1 MTRAVTLA
9 EIADTNTFVVDGTNQ
24 RVGIASANPTST
36 LTVGGGVTV
45 AGVVTAT
52 SYSGSGA
59 NLTGLTGASAATYG
73 SATVTPVITV
83 DSNGRIS
90 NITTATISGGGGGGT
105 GGKFVS
111 NNTGIHTLSNVGI
124 GTTNASDKLKVL
136 GDVAFTG
143 ALKVSPLGLSGS
155 NGQYLKS
162 VGSGV
167 TWASFPTARTAGI
180 ATATDDQTS
189 FSFTYNAG
197 FLDVY
202 VNGVK
207 LAPTEF
213 TATNGST
220 VVLAHGA
227 FAGDQVEF
235 VSVSYTH
242 LTLPTKA

>member
-1 MTRAVTLA
+1 VH
-9 EIADTNTFVVDGTNQ
+9 
-24 RVGIASANPTST
+24 S
-36 LTVGGGVTV
+36 
-45 AGVVTAT
+45 
-52 SYSGSGA
+52 
-59 NLTGLTGASAATYG
+59 
-73 SATVTPVITV
+73 
-83 DSNGRIS
+83 
-90 NITTATISGGGGGGT
+90 
-105 GGKFVS
+105 
-111 NNTGIHTLSNVGI
+111 
-124 GTTNASDKLKVL
+124 KLQ
-136 GDVAFTG
+136 
-143 ALKVSPLGLSGS
+143 SLGLSGS

-180 ATATDDQTS
+180 ATATDGQTS

-227 FAGDQVEF
+227 FAGDQVQF
-235 VSVSYTH
+235 VSFNTTATGGGGGSGISEVVQDTTPQLGGNLD
-242 LTLPTKA
+242 LTARL